1 MKPSSYQNRSS
12 RRSMLKGA
20 VVGTAGVAA
29 VAGLAVGGF
38 VLTEQN
44 KGENAHA
51 ASSDYNS
58 YHDSSPDSVQTI
70 LNIAIT
76 AEHLGVT
83 FYTNVLRHADQL
95 GFGNTARRDLKAAL
109 IEEQIHLNFLA
120 KNGAKPLT
128 THFSFPDGDDTFR
141 RMDRFIRTQQWLE
154 ILFTAAYIVAAKEF
168 AMLGKFDLV
177 QVAGQIGTVEAEHRA
192 VGRAIAGLVPADN
205 HAFSP
210 IVLRTVGDAP
220 GILKKMGFLNPRK
233 GNGYDYSSYDT
244 SSSDVMM
251 RDSSA
256 SNWDWSW

>member
-1 MKPSSYQNRSS
+1 MKPTYQNRSS

-20 VVGTAGVAA
+20 AVGTAGIAGIAGIAA
-29 VAGLAVGGF
+29 AGF

-44 KGENAHA
+44 KSENAHA
-51 ASSDYNS
+51 ASSERKANFDGA
-58 YHDSSPDSVQTI
+58 PDSVQTI

-109 IEEQIHLNFLA
+109 IEEQIHLHFLA

-128 THFSFPDGDDTFR
+128 TRFSFPDGDDTFR

-192 VGRAIAGLVPADN
+192 VGRAIAGLTPADN

-210 IVLRTVGDAP
+210 IVLKTVGAAP
-220 GILKKMGFLNPRK
+220 GILKKMGFLNPR
-233 GNGYDYSSYDT
+233 NNNRYDYSSADT
-244 SSSDVMM
+244 NSSDIMM

-256 SNWDWSW
+256 SDWDWSW